1 MKSVELGE
9 KGHWGVL
16 EGGLDSR
23 VLGVRGQG
31 ILKFLIHFVSCEP
44 RIFNTLSTVS
54 MDLWLRTLPEKLKLY
69 LFTCYGYN
77 LGCIIMD

>member
-1 MKSVELGE
+1 MGGGGGKPIKAVKSVELGE

-31 ILKFLIHFVSCEP
+31 ILKFLIPFC
-44 RIFNTLSTVS
+44 FL
-54 MDLWLRTLPEKLKLY
+54 
-69 LFTCYGYN
+69 
-77 LGCIIMD
+77 